1 MGWGA
6 PKVKEVEMSRRD
18 HEQGREDRERS
29 LKRDMV
35 ERIIKPSDYKP
46 PDDAEQKGDYDD
58 GWKDG
63 GPSNTR

>member
-1 MGWGA
+1 MA
-6 PKVKEVEMSRRD
+6 RRD
-18 HEQGREDRERS
+18 YEQGREDRERS
-29 LKRDMV
+29 LNRDMV

-46 PDDAEQKGDYDD
+46 PDDAEKKEDYDD